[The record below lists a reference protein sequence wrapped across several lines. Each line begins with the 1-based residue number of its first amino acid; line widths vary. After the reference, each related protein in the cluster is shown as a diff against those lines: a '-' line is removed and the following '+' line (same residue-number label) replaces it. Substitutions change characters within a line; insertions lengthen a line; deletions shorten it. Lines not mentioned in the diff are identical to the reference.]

1 MYIYINYAIASNTS
15 CNSLALFTGIATVN
29 KEMFIDILR
38 WFKDAVRRKDPEKW
52 RTSSWVLLYNAPAHK
67 SVLNKDFSAKI
78 NATTLERPP
87 YSPDPDAV
95 NFYLFPRLKS
105 AIKRRCFC
113 DAIDINLL
121 ATDFFFKF

>member
-1 MYIYINYAIASNTS
+1 MYTYITYTHTHTPHTHTYIYVYIYINYAIASNTS

-52 RTSSWVLLYNAPAHK
+52 RTSSWVLLHNAPAHK

-78 NATTLERPP
+78 NATTLERPHT
-87 YSPDPDAV
+87 
-95 NFYLFPRLKS
+95 
-105 AIKRRCFC
+105 
-113 DAIDINLL
+113 LL
-121 ATDFFFKF
+121 TQMQLIFTCSLD